1 MAEHVHPIHYQ
12 GPAATAAGRACEA
25 LHVCASCGGGHV
37 HPIDWSEESHERWRI
52 ALRCPDCEQAFEGVF
67 GRRAV
72 ERLDD
77 ELDRAAAALLRDYTN
92 LVHANMS
99 EEADV
104 LARALALDLI
114 GPEDFGAPSQQ

>member
-1 MAEHVHPIHYQ
+1 MAEHHVHPIHFQ
-12 GPAATAAGRACEA
+12 APAATAAGAAHEA

-37 HPIDWSEESHERWRI
+37 HPIDWTEESHERWRI
-52 ALRCPDCEQAFEGVF
+52 ALRCPDCEQAFEDVV

-77 ELDRAAAALLRDYTN
+77 ELDRAAAALLRDYTE
-92 LVHANMS
+92 LVRTNMS
-99 EEADV
+99 EEADL

-114 GPEDFGAPSQQ
+114 GPEDFGAAC